1 MFGRRVKILLGLLL
15 GFCCVLAARAGQL
28 QVIERGEWGRMA
40 AETLKRTDLLRT
52 SRGSILDVKGRA
64 IARDVPANDACV
76 DFRAMQD
83 PPDPKWVYWTAKARL
98 KANHPDYAGATYE
111 RRKEMLAAEQAAV
124 LADLDSMWAALAKA
138 SDKTPAEIQDVRR
151 QTVARV
157 EGRRE
162 AVNRR
167 AYSRDAKAFA
177 ARGPAPWW
185 RRWIAGGAAKP
196 PEWKDFAGQPVAE
209 ETQAHVVLPAI
220 DTTAYNFLYKNLDRL
235 PGLTLRPSTT
245 RAYPYGVAACH
256 VLGRLSGASPD
267 DLKNDPNAEDELRSY
282 QAFDLVGRAGLEKL
296 WERELRGARGKVE
309 RDLVTDQELSRV
321 EAVPGRDVR
330 ATVDIELEKKVQAA
344 FLNVRLRPANK
355 ATGTP
360 ELRLPMPGAAVV
372 IDLPTGQVRAMAS
385 YPDFDP
391 NRFDDLFPALAADAI
406 GRPLMNRATQ
416 FDLEPGSTMKT
427 ITGLGA
433 ITDGLLSV
441 TDTIECTGYLKI
453 DGRTYNGVDRPKIG
467 RCWTMRMFGVGH
479 HSVPYNDPHPTGF
492 LTYSQALER
501 SCNVFFETT
510 ADKLGI
516 DRLSYWMRQFG
527 LGKTTGIGLP
537 EVAGLVP
544 DEVTFP
550 AGQKP
555 SATWFAGIGQG
566 PINATPIQMANVAA
580 TIARDGV
587 WVRPTLATD
596 PAAAP
601 KNEDPDRVDLR
612 LSPAGLVAAHRG
624 MMAVVE
630 SPAGTGTQIRRPDM
644 LLAAK
649 SGTPQAA
656 ALFETT
662 VGPDGKLTRRR
673 VRLGTDEDP
682 NPEAP
687 WYRGTF
693 TEEGKEVRSH
703 AWLIGYA
710 PADNPKIAF
719 AVFIEYGYSGGVA
732 AGSVADVILQACV
745 DEGYIKPTGKPG
757 NGSELMNFTGGAQ

>member
-15 GFCCVLAARAGQL
+15 AFCCVLVARAAQL
-28 QVIERGEWGRMA
+28 QVVQRDEWGKMA

-76 DFRAMQD
+76 DFRAMEN

-98 KANHPDYAGATYE
+98 KANRPEYADATYE
-111 RRKEMLAAEQAAV
+111 ARRQMLADERAAV
-124 LADLDSMWAALAKA
+124 LADLDGLWLALAAA
-138 SDKTPAEIQDVRR
+138 SDKSPAEVQEVRR

-157 EGRRE
+157 EARRE

-167 AYSRDAKAFA
+167 AYRKAAAAFA

-185 RRWIAGGAAKP
+185 RRWLVGGAAKP
-196 PEWKDFAGQPVAE
+196 PAWEDFSAQPVAE
-209 ETQAHVVLPAI
+209 ETRAHVVLPAI
-220 DTTAYNFLYKNLDRL
+220 DTLAYNALYKKLDRY

-245 RAYPYGVAACH
+245 RAYPYGTAACH
-256 VLGRLSGASPD
+256 LLGRLSGASPD
-267 DLKNDPNAEDELRSY
+267 DLNNDPNADDELRSY
-282 QAFDLVGRAGLEKL
+282 QPFDLVGRAGLEKL
-296 WERELRGARGKVE
+296 WERQLRGARGKVE
-309 RDLVTDQELSRV
+309 RDLVDDQELSRV

-330 ATVDIELEKKVQAA
+330 TTIDIELERKVQAA
-344 FLNVRLRPANK
+344 FKAVRLRPANK

-391 NRFDDLFPALAADAI
+391 NRFDALFPALAADAL

-433 ITDGLLSV
+433 ITDGVLTS
-441 TDTIECTGYLKI
+441 TDTIECTGYLQL
-453 DGRTYNGVDRPKIG
+453 DGHTYNGVDRPRIG
-467 RCWTMRMFGVGH
+467 RCWTMRMFGIGH
-479 HSVPYNDPHPTGF
+479 HAVPYADPHPTGF

-501 SCNVFFETT
+501 SCNVFFETA
-510 ADKLGI
+510 ADKLGL

-527 LGKTTGIGLP
+527 LGQKTGIGLP

-550 AGQKP
+550 AGQRQ
-555 SATWFAGIGQG
+555 SSTWFAGIGQG

-580 TIARDGV
+580 TIARDGL

-596 PAAAP
+596 PADAP
-601 KNEDPDRVDLR
+601 KNDGPNRVDLQMN
-612 LSPAGLVAAHRG
+612 PAGLVAAHRG

-662 VGPDGKLTRRR
+662 VGPDGKLERRR
-673 VRLGTDEDP
+673 IRLGSDENP

-687 WYRGTF
+687 WYRGTVG
-693 TEEGKEVRSH
+693 EDGKEIRSH

-710 PADNPKIAF
+710 PADDPKIAF
-719 AVFIEYGYSGGVA
+719 AVFVEYGYSGGVA
-732 AGSVADVILQACV
+732 AGSVADVLLQACV
-745 DEGYIKPTGKPG
+745 DEGYLHPTGKPG
-757 NGSELMNFTGGAQ
+757 GGSELITNGGAR